1 MTKFILVLHLCS
13 MVTGQCPSTHYSIK
27 ASFSSHYDCVLN
39 GYAVA
44 QQTFKNLK
52 EIEDVEQDII
62 EQSKMVVKFE
72 CRPIKYYCSEA
83 EAKGTRLS
91 SAYHCFLYLGSLSF
105 IPKISYSI

>member
-13 MVTGQCPSTHYSIK
+13 MVTGECPSSHYSIK

-72 CRPIKYYCSEA
+72 CKSIN
-83 EAKGTRLS
+83 
-91 SAYHCFLYLGSLSF
+91 
-105 IPKISYSI
+105 IIVPKPKPKVPA

>member
-13 MVTGQCPSTHYSIK
+13 MVTGECPSSHYSIK

-72 CRPIKYYCSEA
+72 CRPIN
-83 EAKGTRLS
+83 
-91 SAYHCFLYLGSLSF
+91 
-105 IPKISYSI
+105 IIVPKPKPKLPA

>member
-13 MVTGQCPSTHYSIK
+13 MVTGECPSSHYSVK

-72 CRPIKYYCSEA
+72 CKPIN
-83 EAKGTRLS
+83 
-91 SAYHCFLYLGSLSF
+91 
-105 IPKISYSI
+105 IIVPKPKQKVPA

>member
-13 MVTGQCPSTHYSIK
+13 MVTGECPSSHYSVK

-52 EIEDVEQDII
+52 EIEDVEEDII

-72 CRPIKYYCSEA
+72 CKLLNHQTSRFPCTY
-83 EAKGTRLS
+83 
-91 SAYHCFLYLGSLSF
+91 
-105 IPKISYSI
+105 